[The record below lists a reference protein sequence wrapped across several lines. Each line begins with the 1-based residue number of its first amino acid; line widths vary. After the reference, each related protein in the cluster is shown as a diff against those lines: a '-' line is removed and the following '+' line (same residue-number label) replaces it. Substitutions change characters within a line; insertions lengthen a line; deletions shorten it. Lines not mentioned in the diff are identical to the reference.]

1 MPGTAIDIA
10 GGDAHKIVRVLRLAS
25 GDRIE
30 VVDSAGSLFAAELTV
45 DGTAVRATLLEPI
58 DADERA
64 ESALQIDVAQAMPKG
79 QKMDFIV
86 EKAVELGAAALLPF
100 HSERTIVHEAGGA
113 KLERWRRLA
122 KTAALQCG
130 RRTIPAVR
138 DPLPSFEALVAAFDR
153 YDCVLFAWELA
164 ARVPLRERLPD
175 LLARKERV
183 LVVVGPEGGFTHA
196 EAEAACARGAHPIWL
211 GPRILRT
218 ETAALALLAV
228 IDALVLSVPATE
240 LRTKASY

>member
-1 MPGTAIDIA
+1 MPGTAVDIA

-30 VVDSAGSLFAAELTV
+30 VVDSAGSLFAAELAV
-45 DGTAVRATLLEPI
+45 DGAAVRATLLEPI
-58 DADERA
+58 DAA
-64 ESALQIDVAQAMPKG
+64 APESAMQIDVAQAVPKG

-86 EKAVELGAAALLPF
+86 EKATELGAAALLPF
-100 HSERTIVHEAGGA
+100 YSERTIVHEAGAA

-122 KTAALQCG
+122 KTAAQQCG
-130 RRTIPAVR
+130 RRTIPAIR
-138 DPLPSFEALVAAFDR
+138 EPLPTFEALVERFEE

-164 ARVPLRERLPD
+164 AHLPLREELPR
-175 LLARKERV
+175 LLAGKRRV
-183 LVVVGPEGGFTHA
+183 LAVVGPEGGFTHA
-196 EAEAACARGAHPIWL
+196 EAEAARERGAHPIWL

-228 IDALVLSVPATE
+228 IDALVLSAPATE
-240 LRTKASY
+240 LRTNASY